1 MRKLRLLLP
10 VLLIPVLV
18 LAGCGDGGNDEEDR
32 VVETIE
38 AASLSTDA
46 DDCTKLFT
54 VRFLEQVHFR
64 NGQPKIAL
72 SNCVYYANRPKLDP
86 NDVESVEVSNVE
98 VDGSEATADVAFT
111 GGTFDGQTLSVT
123 VVEEGGDWKMGEITG
138 FVEFD
143 QDKLAEFIE
152 AQFATEAELEPEV
165 VSCAGKRFRELPQPE
180 FEEVMIEGDTEPIVE
195 IVQGCQE

>member
-10 VLLIPVLV
+10 VLLIPVLI
-18 LAGCGDGGNDEEDR
+18 LAGCGDGGNDEEDK

-54 VRFLEQVHFR
+54 VPFLEQVHFR
-64 NGQPKIAL
+64 KGQPKIAL
-72 SNCVYYANRPKLDP
+72 SNCVYYAKRPKLDL
-86 NDVESVEVSNVE
+86 NDVESVAVSNVE
-98 VDGSEATADVAFT
+98 IEGSEATADVAFT
-111 GGTFDGQTLSVT
+111 GGTFDDQTLSV
-123 VVEEGGDWKMGEITG
+123 VVIEEDGSWKMDELTG

-143 QDKLAEFIE
+143 QDKLAEFFE
-152 AQFATEAELEPEV
+152 AQLAVELELEPKV
-165 VSCAGKRFRELPQPE
+165 VSCVGEELRKLPQAE
-180 FEEVMIEGDTEPIVE
+180 FEKVMIEGDTEPIVV